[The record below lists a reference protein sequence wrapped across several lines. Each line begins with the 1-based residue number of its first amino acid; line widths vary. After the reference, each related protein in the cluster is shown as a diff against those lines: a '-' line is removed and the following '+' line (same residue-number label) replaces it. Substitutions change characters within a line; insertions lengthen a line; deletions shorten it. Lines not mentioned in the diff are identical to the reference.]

1 MVNARTALS
10 LTAKAAVSALV
21 VALVLSHVDLAGVRE
36 SVAAASGPK
45 LLIAFMPFLL
55 AMALGGLRWW
65 IALRGIGERAPLV
78 RIAVLFSAAAVI
90 GQVLPSVAAD
100 GTRIW
105 LAARNGHSVR
115 AAAQSVLLER
125 MFMVLAVLALAL
137 GTAPMLAANTGY
149 RPPIWLSA
157 ALLACG
163 IAGLGAI
170 LIADRAPVRLVGMPL
185 WQLLAELA
193 QATRR
198 VVMSR
203 WGVALAGASL
213 VSNLNFVFS
222 AFLLG
227 RALGID
233 VTLRDLAIVMPVV
246 TLATT
251 LPISL
256 GGWGVREGAM
266 VLLLGPLGVPAAAAL
281 SLSLLFGAFG
291 MVSGLPGLIVLVFG
305 GSKNKHG
312 LTPKLL
318 AWNLRPAASRP
329 RCGPAAA
336 R

>member
-1 MVNARTALS
+1 
-10 LTAKAAVSALV
+10 
-21 VALVLSHVDLAGVRE
+21 
-36 SVAAASGPK
+36 
-45 LLIAFMPFLL
+45 
-55 AMALGGLRWW
+55 
-65 IALRGIGERAPLV
+65 
-78 RIAVLFSAAAVI
+78 
-90 GQVLPSVAAD
+90 
-100 GTRIW
+100 
-105 LAARNGHSVR
+105 VR

-137 GTAPMLAANTGY
+137 GAAPMLAAQTGH

-185 WQLLAELA
+185 WQLLAEIA

-203 WGVALAGASL
+203 WGLALAIASL
-213 VSNLNFVFS
+213 VSNLNFAFS

-312 LTPKLL
+312 MTPKLL
-318 AWNLRPAASRP
+318 ARRLRPSPSSRISAPSELWISGSVACSCSCCMSRCAASVF
-329 RCGPAAA
+329 CCAATI